1 MVLTLGRIAFLFGA
15 IWMTVCS
22 ADDMVMQIFPNRPIN
37 HVSDKFISFSMSPA
51 DLLDIYKNQRFLF
64 PPKTNVSRQKWN
76 SFS

>member
-1 MVLTLGRIAFLFGA
+1 MVLNLGRLAVLFGA

-37 HVSDKFISFSMSPA
+37 YVSDKFISFSMSPA

-64 PPKTNVSRQKWN
+64 SQKNKVSKTKIN
-76 SFS
+76 